1 MRNHSSHGIFI
12 SKKKRGVKID
22 NNSMFAEY
30 PDVLSIEQLQEMLH
44 IGRNT
49 AYDLLKDSTI
59 KTIKIGKKY
68 IIPKASVIN
77 FILGNI

>member
-1 MRNHSSHGIFI
+1 MRNHSSYGIFI

>member
-1 MRNHSSHGIFI
+1 MRNHSSYGIFI

-49 AYDLLKDSTI
+49 AYDLLRDSTI

>member
-1 MRNHSSHGIFI
+1 MRNHGSYGLLTSE
-12 SKKKRGVKID
+12 KKRGVKIE
-22 NNSMFAEY
+22 NNTMFVEY

-49 AYDLLKDSTI
+49 AYDLLRDSTI